1 MKGAVRKH
9 HRPALRHLWRWL
21 PAVAGV
27 LVAGLAFAT
36 IRGAGSRAQLKV
48 DLERA
53 IQPAA
58 APQLASYVLPL
69 PESLNDP
76 AEQRA
81 VLQALPD
88 DATLRLVVRAGD
100 TLGTMLT
107 RAGLDSSEA
116 NALVNTKTF
125 GARLKQL
132 RIGDVIE
139 VEPGIKGQIQTLHF
153 NTESPRSLVF
163 QRQDNGT
170 FSARAVTNQVERRL
184 MYGSGVIKG
193 SLFGAAQKA
202 GIDDQIIM
210 ALAEVFAWQIDFAK
224 DLHPG
229 DRFSVVY
236 EELYLDGMKVD
247 NGRILA
253 AHVSNQGKSF
263 DAVLFTGPN
272 GEQGYYT
279 PAGYSLKR
287 TFLRTPL
294 KFTRISS
301 LFSNARRHPI
311 LNRIRAHRG
320 VDYAAPSGT
329 PVRAAGDG
337 RVALVGWKGGY
348 GRAILIRHDS
358 GYDTMYGHLSGWA
371 RGLRAGQHVSQ
382 GQLIGYVGMSG
393 LATGPHLH
401 YELHIQGR
409 YVDPLKITQP
419 PPQPIAAN
427 LKPSFLAQ
435 TRPLLA
441 QLQVLQRLANRQDT
455 FSNAAGG

>member
-1 MKGAVRKH
+1 MRGALRKN
-9 HRPALRHLWRWL
+9 HRSALRHLWRWL

-27 LVAGLAFAT
+27 LVASLAFAA
-36 IRGAGSRAQLKV
+36 IRGAENRAQLKV

-53 IQPAA
+53 T
-58 APQLASYVLPL
+58 QLAATPRLAAYVLPL
-69 PESLNDP
+69 PELLDD
-76 AEQRA
+76 A
-81 VLQALPD
+81 VDQQAILHALPK
-88 DATLRLVVRAGD
+88 DATVRLMVRAGD
-100 TLGTMLT
+100 TLGALLA
-107 RAGLDSSEA
+107 RAAIDPTEIS
-116 NALVNTKTF
+116 ALVNTRPH
-125 GARLKQL
+125 GHRLKQL
-132 RIGDVIE
+132 HIGDVIE
-139 VEPGIKGQIQTLHF
+139 VEPAKNGHVQMLRFGA
-153 NTESPRSLVF
+153 ESPQSIVF

-170 FSARAVTNQVERRL
+170 FSARAVTNHVERRL
-184 MYGSGVIKG
+184 MYGSGIIKD

-210 ALAEVFAWQIDFAK
+210 ALAEVFAWQIDFAR

-236 EELYLDGMKVD
+236 EEYYLDGMKVD

-253 AHVSNQGKSF
+253 AHVSNRGKPY
-263 DAVLFTGPN
+263 DAVLFTGPD

-301 LFSNARRHPI
+301 LFSNARHHPI

-337 RVALVGWKGGY
+337 RVAFVGWRGGY
-348 GRAILIRHDS
+348 GRAILIKHGS

-382 GQLIGYVGMSG
+382 GQLVGYVGMSG

-401 YELHIQGR
+401 YELHIEGR

-427 LKPSFLAQ
+427 LKPRFVAQ

-441 QLQVLQRLANRQDT
+441 QLQVLQRLASRQGT
-455 FSNAAGG
+455 VSNAAGG